1 MTIINQETLAKAV
14 KELMF
19 EEPFYGLFLLSLNKK
34 WDDRVKTACVGVTG
48 INFDL
53 TISPEFWQGLTPV
66 HRKGILKHELMHIAL
81 FHLTDYKHLTDH
93 QIANIAMDIE
103 INQYIDSEWLP
114 EGAMGLH
121 TFPDLNLEPR
131 QGTKY
136 YYDKLKE
143 AKSEALDKII
153 KAIQEGKTSCELPDG
168 STVLLS
174 NHDWS
179 ELEGLD
185 EGSQKVIRDQLGGI
199 LSNVADSVIKSHGI
213 VPGEMQDIIKA
224 LNEVPEPKFDWKGY
238 IRRFAGKSVQIFT
251 KKSRRKLSKRYEDNP
266 GLKIKQ
272 KKHILVAIDTS
283 GSVSMPELHEFLQEI
298 HHLHKT
304 GNQVTIIQ
312 CDTAISHVGEYKPG
326 QDFKVHGRGGTSF
339 QPVIDYFNEHFNK
352 LSCLIYFTDGEAP
365 SPINA
370 KGNILWV
377 LSNRSYMNSELPGA
391 VIKLEL

>member
-1 MTIINQETLAKAV
+1 MTITNQETLAKAV

-34 WDDRVKTACVGVTG
+34 WEERVKTACVGISG

-53 TISPEFWQGLTPV
+53 TISPEFWEGLTPV

-93 QIANIAMDIE
+93 HVANIAMDIE
-103 INQYIDSEWLP
+103 INQYIDSTWLP

-121 TFPDLNLEPR
+121 TFPDLNLEPN

-136 YYDKLKE
+136 YYDKLKA
-143 AKSEALDKII
+143 AKSESLDKII
-153 KAIQEGKTSCELPDG
+153 QAIKNGETSCELPDG

-179 ELEGLD
+179 ELDDLD
-185 EGSQKVIRDQLGGI
+185 EASQKVIRDQLGGI
-199 LSNVADSVIKSHGI
+199 LSNVADSVVKSRGT

-224 LNEVPEPKFDWKGY
+224 LNEVPEAKFDWKGY
-238 IRRFAGKSVQIFT
+238 IRRFAGKSIKIFT

-283 GSVSMPELHEFLQEI
+283 GSVNKEELKEFLQEI
-298 HHLHKT
+298 HHLQKT
-304 GNQVTIIQ
+304 GNEITVIQ
-312 CDTAISHVGEYKPG
+312 CDTAISHVGTYKPG
-326 QDFKVHGRGGTSF
+326 EDFKILGRGGTSF

-365 SPINA
+365 SPVNA

-377 LSNRSYMNSELPGA
+377 LSNRSHMNSELPGA

>member
-1 MTIINQETLAKAV
+1 MTNANQETLARAV
-14 KELMF
+14 KELMYT
-19 EEPFYGLFLLSLNKK
+19 EPFYGLLILSLNKK
-34 WDDRVKTACVGVTG
+34 WDERVKTACVGVSG

-53 TISPEFWQGLTPV
+53 SISPTFWEGLSAV
-66 HRKGILKHELMHIAL
+66 QRKGILKHELMHMAL
-81 FHLTDYKHLTDH
+81 FHLTDYRHLTDH
-93 QIANIAMDIE
+93 RIANIAMDIE
-103 INQYIDSEWLP
+103 INQYIDPTWLP
-114 EGAMGLH
+114 EGHMNLG
-121 TFPDLNLEPR
+121 TFPELKLLPN

-153 KAIQEGKTSCELPDG
+153 EAIKNGETECELPDG

-174 NHDWS
+174 NHDW
-179 ELEGLD
+179 EEIDKLD
-185 EGSQKVIRDQLGGI
+185 EGTERVIKDQLGGI
-199 LSNVADSVIKSHGI
+199 LKRTAEAVEKARGT
-213 VPGEMQDIIKA
+213 VPGEMVDVIKA

-238 IRRFAGKSVQIFT
+238 IRRFAGKSIKVFT

-283 GSVSMPELHEFLQEI
+283 GSVNNAELKEFLQEI
-298 HHLHKT
+298 HHLQKT
-304 GNQVTIIQ
+304 GNEVTVIQ
-312 CDTAISHVGEYKPG
+312 CDTAISHVGTYKPG
-326 QDFKVHGRGGTSF
+326 EDFKIHGRGGTSF

-365 SPINA
+365 SPVNA

-377 LSNRSYMNSELPGA
+377 LSNRSHMNSSLPGA